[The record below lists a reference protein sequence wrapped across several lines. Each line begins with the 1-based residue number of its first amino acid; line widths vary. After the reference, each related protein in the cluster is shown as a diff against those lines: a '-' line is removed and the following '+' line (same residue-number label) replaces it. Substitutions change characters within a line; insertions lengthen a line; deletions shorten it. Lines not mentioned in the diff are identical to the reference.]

1 MGGGGTKS
9 SSKSYSGSGQLWA
22 TPYAKEGVGAV
33 QGVFNQNQP
42 GLQGLT
48 DLTQKNL
55 VPSLMGK
62 FNSGLAGAGQA
73 QGYYQDV
80 LRNGGGANPYLDGV
94 INSTNRGVT
103 DSVNSQFAN
112 SGRYGSGQYAGL
124 MTERLAEAGN
134 NLRYQD
140 YYNQTQRQDN
150 AAGALTQN
158 NQADLQ
164 QALAGIG
171 LGAEIP
177 YAGSNNLAS
186 SLGALFGGGTEQSK
200 SKTKGPGV
208 LNSLISAGA
217 TAAMFACDER
227 LKENISLNR
236 VEPDGLPV
244 YDFTYRK
251 DMGLPEGKF
260 TMPMAQDVAA
270 MRPWALGP
278 EVGGYMTIYPDKL

>member
-1 MGGGGTKS
+1 MGGGTKS

-73 QGYYQDV
+73 QGHYQDV
-80 LRNGGGANPYLDGV
+80 LRNGGGPNPYLDGM
-94 INSTNRGVT
+94 INSTNRGVM
-103 DSVNSQFAN
+103 DNVNSQFAQ

-124 MTERLAEAGN
+124 MTERLAEADN

-164 QALAGIG
+164 QTLAGIG

-177 YAGSNNLAS
+177 YAGSNNLAN
-186 SLGALFGGGTEQSK
+186 SLGALFSGGTEK
-200 SKTKGPGV
+200 SKTKGPGM
-208 LNSLISAGA
+208 LSGLLGAGA
-217 TAAMFACDER
+217 TLGAAAISKCDVR
-227 LKENISLNR
+227 LKENIELHHI
-236 VEPDGLPV
+236 EADGLPI
-244 YDFTYRK
+244 YDFDYK
-251 DMGLPEGKF
+251 HGFGLPTERQRN
-260 TMPMAQDVAA
+260 PMAQDVAVI
-270 MRPWALGP
+270 RPWALGP
-278 EVGGYMTIYPDKL
+278 EVGGYMTICPDKL